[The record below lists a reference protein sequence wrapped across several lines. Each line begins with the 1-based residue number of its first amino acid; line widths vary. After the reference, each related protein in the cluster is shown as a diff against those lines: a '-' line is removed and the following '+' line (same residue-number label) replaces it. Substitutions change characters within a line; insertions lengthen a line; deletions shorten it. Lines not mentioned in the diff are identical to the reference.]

1 MIIFTGLFGLMIL
14 GAIGFQIALILGAPW
29 GRLTQG
35 GQTDGPLAMTGRIAA
50 AVSIIVLG
58 LAALSV
64 ISSDGFWP
72 NWPQWTAWV
81 SFAVLSVSMIMNWIT
96 PSAPERRLWG
106 PYTTLMVVLAAVV
119 VWLS

>member
-106 PYTTLMVVLAAVV
+106 PYTTVMVVLAAAVI
-119 VWLS
+119 WLS